1 MRALT
6 FRAYSTDA
14 THTYTIVPPA
24 SMSFRFTGEI
34 LGATREYD
42 DGVAERRDV
51 DWLQAE
57 MDELFSD
64 LARSGRRVA
73 RRGFRPAVDV
83 FRTGEPPGVV
93 VIVDLAGVD
102 PDDIELILTDGILSI
117 AGLRRRQ
124 STGSAVYQHMELDHG
139 PFERR
144 VVVGDDVDPAG
155 AAASYERGLLTI
167 RLPALAAP
175 PPPVRVVIAVVRS

>member
-1 MRALT
+1 M
-6 FRAYSTDA
+6 
-14 THTYTIVPPA
+14 
-24 SMSFRFTGEI
+24 
-34 LGATREYD
+34 
-42 DGVAERRDV
+42 AERHDV
-51 DWLQAE
+51 DWLRAE

-83 FRTGEPPGVV
+83 YRSADPAEVV

-102 PDDIELILTDGILSI
+102 PDDIELTLADGVLAI
-117 AGLRRRQ
+117 AGLRRRRPAR
-124 STGSAVYQHMELDHG
+124 SAVYEQMELDYG

-144 VVVGDDVDPAG
+144 VAVGNDVDPAG
-155 AAASYERGLLTI
+155 AQASYERGLLRV

-175 PPPVRVVIAVVRS
+175 TEPVRVVIAVVRS